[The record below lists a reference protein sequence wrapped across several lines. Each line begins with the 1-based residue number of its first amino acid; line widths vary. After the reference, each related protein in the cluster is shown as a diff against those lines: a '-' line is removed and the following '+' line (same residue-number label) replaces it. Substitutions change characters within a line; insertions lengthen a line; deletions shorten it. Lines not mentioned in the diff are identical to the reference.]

1 MKSDRGHSYWRPAY
15 RRGGDDHFDR
25 GESRLEEAGLL
36 LTLASAARLLVG
48 NLRSVPAEVQ
58 PDLST
63 DISRSS
69 LG

>member
-1 MKSDRGHSYWRPAY
+1 VV
-15 RRGGDDHFDR
+15 DDHFDR

-36 LTLASAARLLVG
+36 LTLASASRLLVG

-63 DISRSS
+63 DISGSS